1 MKKTIYIETS
11 IISYL
16 TARPS
21 DNLLAAACQKIT
33 IDWWNTQRNR
43 FELYASEIVL
53 EEAAQGDNQ
62 AAQKRLKELEGISLL
77 SITDSAVALSGK
89 FLDEGP
95 LPQKALGDAL
105 HIAVSAVNAMDY
117 LLTWNCRHIDNAET
131 KPIIRSICALEGYS
145 CPEICTPQELMGVIS
160 ND

>member
-33 IDWWNTQRNR
+33 IDWWNTQRDR

-53 EEAAQGDNQ
+53 EEAAQGDSQ
-62 AAQKRLKELEGISLL
+62 AAQRRLKELEGISLL
-77 SITDSAVALSGK
+77 SVTDSAIALSGK

-105 HIAVSAVNAMDY
+105 HIAVSAVHAMDY
-117 LLTWNCRHIDNAET
+117 LLTWNCRHLANAQ
-131 KPIIRSICALEGYS
+131 IIRRVSVICNSRGYNM
-145 CPEICTPQELMGVIS
+145 PVICTPEELMGV
-160 ND
+160 